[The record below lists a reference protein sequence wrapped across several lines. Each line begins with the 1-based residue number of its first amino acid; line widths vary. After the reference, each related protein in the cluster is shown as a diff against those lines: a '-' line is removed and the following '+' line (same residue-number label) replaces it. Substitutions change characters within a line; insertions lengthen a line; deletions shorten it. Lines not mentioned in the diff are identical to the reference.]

1 MGCPSSGVLAG
12 SLPALLTRSPGARRR
27 PLRSPV
33 GDRWSVWWGA
43 GLLRLP
49 CPRRSPLAVPDGG
62 GRHRQP
68 PNAVR
73 APFVPASDEATHV
86 VSERAVRVAERQRLP
101 CRRVLSR
108 GC

>member
-12 SLPALLTRSPGARRR
+12 SLPARLTRRRVRAVVSPVAGGR
-27 PLRSPV
+27 PLVDV
-33 GDRWSVWWGA
+33 GGGP

-49 CPRRSPLAVPDGG
+49 CPRRSRLAVPDGG
-62 GRHRQP
+62 GSNRQP

-86 VSERAVRVAERQRLP
+86 VSERAVGVAERQRLP